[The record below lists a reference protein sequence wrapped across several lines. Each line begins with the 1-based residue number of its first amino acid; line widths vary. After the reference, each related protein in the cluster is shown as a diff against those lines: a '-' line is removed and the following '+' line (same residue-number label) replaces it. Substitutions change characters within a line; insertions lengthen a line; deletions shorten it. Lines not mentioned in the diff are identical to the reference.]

1 LLSVLAVEE
10 SLNLGAVAWVN
21 AEEGQS
27 LAHAD
32 FGHVELDVE
41 VVPEL
46 FFNWLRSLGLEFNR
60 VQAESSPH
68 AFGGFKTVIALEVVQ
83 LALVGQDKQ
92 IERWSLRESD
102 ESVEG
107 GRIGI
112 SDFTGLD
119 SISNGV
125 LENVLSVVLPD
136 TLKVGLVG
144 DEGGHLVGVDEVL
157 FLHQLGSHFA
167 KGVVFSFKL
176 FAAFLSSRVDAENEL
191 GFLVGV
197 GKAVQLFE
205 SFLLVVG
212 VFEKMA
218 ASSPPGRLGNFVIEE
233 TG

>member
-1 LLSVLAVEE
+1 MAVEE

-32 FGHVELDVE
+32 FGNVELDVE

-46 FFNWLRSLGLEFNR
+46 FLNWLRSLCLEFNR

-68 AFGGFKTVIALEVVQ
+68 AFGGFKTVIALEVVK

-102 ESVEG
+102 KSVES

-112 SDFTGLD
+112 GDFTSLD
-119 SISNGV
+119 SIRNGV

-136 TLKVGLVG
+136 TLKVGLIG
-144 DEGGHLVGVDEVL
+144 DKGGHLVGVDEVL
-157 FLHQLGSHFA
+157 FFHQLGSHFA

-176 FAAFLSSRVDAENEL
+176 FAAFLSSRVNAENEL
-191 GFLVGV
+191 RFQVGV
-197 GKAVQLFE
+197 GETVQLFE

>member
-83 LALVGQDKQ
+83 FALVGQDKQ

-107 GRIGI
+107 G
-112 SDFTGLD
+112 
-119 SISNGV
+119 
-125 LENVLSVVLPD
+125 
-136 TLKVGLVG
+136 
-144 DEGGHLVGVDEVL
+144 
-157 FLHQLGSHFA
+157 
-167 KGVVFSFKL
+167 
-176 FAAFLSSRVDAENEL
+176 
-191 GFLVGV
+191 
-197 GKAVQLFE
+197 
-205 SFLLVVG
+205 
-212 VFEKMA
+212 
-218 ASSPPGRLGNFVIEE
+218 
-233 TG
+233 